1 MEARPSISI
10 ERSSAEKHNVMGMSG
25 ALSSSLAVLPTP
37 LEETYN
43 KLPDSPLAFV
53 EEGLMSGPL
62 THSGH
67 LNNNGAVGHIFSSSP
82 GYSTA
87 LHHSSLSPHEKH
99 SRNAH
104 IISHSSTN
112 MATLPPFSSNSGP
125 LPSKPSSHFPN
136 ENSASWHTDSVPSFL
151 DFPANT
157 SIDSGRVESGAC
169 TIMAS
174 EEYCKQNDWQ
184 EWADQLISD
193 DDTLTSNLNDLLADN
208 VPDPEPKVKLF
219 ITEIN
224 ISFQR
229 KQISNLFK
237 ECLREPFQVS
247 KPSLQLPGHPS
258 EGHQQLPASS
268 EENCAGAAPSSSAK
282 SAPSK
287 PRMRWTPELH
297 EAFVDAVN
305 QLGGSERATPKGV
318 LKLMKVEGLT
328 IYHVKSHLQKYRTA
342 RYRPDSSE
350 GVSEKKTSSIE
361 EMASLDLR
369 TGIDITEA
377 LRLQM
382 VVQKQLHEQL
392 EIQRNLQLRIEEQ
405 GRYLQMMFEKQCKP
419 ETEMFKASL
428 STAEN
433 PSGSSLDAMQDVP
446 AKSASM
452 VDNYKPGPD
461 QAIGSTKVVEGS
473 VEIGGKHDS
482 PKTQLS
488 ENPKQHANANDDAAQ
503 ASMRQRKDE

>member
-43 KLPDSPLAFV
+43 
-53 EEGLMSGPL
+53 
-62 THSGH
+62 
-67 LNNNGAVGHIFSSSP
+67 N
-82 GYSTA
+82 
-87 LHHSSLSPHEKH
+87 
-99 SRNAH
+99 
-104 IISHSSTN
+104 
-112 MATLPPFSSNSGP
+112 GP

-208 VPDPEPKVKLF
+208 VPDPEPK
-219 ITEIN
+219 
-224 ISFQR
+224 
-229 KQISNLFK
+229 
-237 ECLREPFQVS
+237 VS

>member
-1 MEARPSISI
+1 MTSLHQASIAESNLQIMEARPSISI

-125 LPSKPSSHFPN
+125 LPSKPSRHFPN

-208 VPDPEPKVKLF
+208 VPDPEPK
-219 ITEIN
+219 
-224 ISFQR
+224 
-229 KQISNLFK
+229 
-237 ECLREPFQVS
+237 EPFQVS

-503 ASMRQRKDE
+503 ASKRQRKDE